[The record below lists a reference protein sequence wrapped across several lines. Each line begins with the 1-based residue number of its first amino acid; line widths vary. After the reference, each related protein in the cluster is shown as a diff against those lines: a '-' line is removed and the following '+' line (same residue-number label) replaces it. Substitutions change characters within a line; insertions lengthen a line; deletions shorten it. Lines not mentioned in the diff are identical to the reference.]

1 MNIQLDDSK
10 IEELVLA
17 EIRKSVDRKIEYVMN
32 NGCANWF
39 TQDNIKRVTY
49 AAVKDMLDEKIIA
62 NMVNNIDKEKF
73 IACFSEKFAETLYN
87 NFIG

>member
-10 IEELVLA
+10 LEELVLA

-39 TQDNIKRVTY
+39 TQDNLKRVTY
-49 AAVKDMLDEKIIA
+49 AAVKDILDEKIIV
-62 NMVNNIDKEKF
+62 NILNNIDKEKF
-73 IACFSEKFAETLYN
+73 IACFSEKLAETLYN
-87 NFIG
+87 NFID